1 MTSSRN
7 STYRYIMLDVQL
19 ILKAL
24 SHPSQK
30 ILTGR
35 QAFKN
40 YLMCQPS
47 EDLLL
52 DSDSINKFF
61 FEALMYPHW
70 QQNSLSLTKEIKS
83 LLEELNS
90 RKPFS
95 LNWEDIIWPNKV
107 QVFNLKH
114 TEQIND
120 VLQAYYN
127 DLKVPEYKLI
137 NDTKFGLHYCI
148 ILQPNR
154 EMIVHQHN
162 SSFWL
167 QHGKME
173 PLKKHTLYYTDD
185 LELDPTRLHTI
196 EIAPFTTAQWTEIF
210 QGSIYKGYMFE
221 KVQTI
226 RGRTPLRLFHSIKR
240 AEQFFLSR
248 KSDPFYEKTT
258 RDIEKSIQL
267 IKIKDPQAQF
277 YASQVLA
284 EAQNALEC
292 VFVDDKI
299 LELLI
304 RDLSHHVQ
312 INDENLNQELNEWK
326 QEKAQKNN
334 QINKQKTKTKLFQEI
349 NIQPQLENLELLDS
363 TSLLQT
369 RVLAQD
375 EELIDLSRMD
385 TLPSMVKEFLS

>member
-1 MTSSRN
+1 
-7 STYRYIMLDVQL
+7 MLDVQL

-30 ILTGR
+30 ILAGR

-40 YLMCQPS
+40 YLMCQTS
-47 EDLLL
+47 EEQLL
-52 DSDSINKFF
+52 DADAINRFF
-61 FEALMYPHW
+61 SEALTYPHW
-70 QQNSLSLTKEIKS
+70 QQNCQALTKEVRS
-83 LLEELNS
+83 LLEELNA

-95 LNWEDIIWPNKV
+95 LNWQDISWPDKI
-107 QVFNLKH
+107 QVFDLKH
-114 TEQIND
+114 IEQIND
-120 VLQAYYN
+120 VLQNYYN
-127 DLKVPEYKLI
+127 DSKVSEYKLI
-137 NDTKFGLHYCI
+137 NDKKFGFHYCV

-162 SSFWL
+162 SLFCL
-167 QHGKME
+167 THGKLE
-173 PLKKHTLYYTDD
+173 PLKKNSLYYTED
-185 LELDPTRLHTI
+185 LELDPSRLHNL
-196 EIAPFTTAQWTEIF
+196 EIAPFTTAQWTENF
-210 QGSIYKGYMFE
+210 HGSIYKGYMFE
-221 KVQTI
+221 KVQTT
-226 RGRTPLRLFHSIKR
+226 RGRAPLRLFHSIKR
-240 AEQFFLSR
+240 VEQFFLSR
-248 KSDPFYEKTT
+248 KSDPFYEKIT

-284 EAQNALEC
+284 EAQNAQDS

-326 QEKAQKNN
+326 QEKAQRS
-334 QINKQKTKTKLFQEI
+334 KQSNTATTKAKLFQEI

-363 TSLLQT
+363 TNLSPT
-369 RVLAQD
+369 RGLAQD
-375 EELIDLSRMD
+375 EELIDLSKMD

>member
-1 MTSSRN
+1 
-7 STYRYIMLDVQL
+7 MLDVQL

-24 SHPSQK
+24 SHPSQR

-40 YLMCQPS
+40 YLMCQSS
-47 EDLLL
+47 EDVLL

-61 FEALMYPHW
+61 FDALRYPHW
-70 QQNSLSLTKEIKS
+70 QQNSLILTKEIKS

-90 RKPFS
+90 KKPFS
-95 LNWEDIIWPNKV
+95 LNWDDLIWPEKI
-107 QVFNLKH
+107 QVFDLKH
-114 TEQIND
+114 LEQIND

-127 DLKVPEYKLI
+127 DLKISEYKI
-137 NDTKFGLHYCI
+137 VNDTKFGFHYCI
-148 ILQPNR
+148 VLQPNR
-154 EMIVHQHN
+154 EMVIHQHD
-162 SSFWL
+162 SLFWL
-167 QHGKME
+167 QHGKLE
-173 PLKKHTLYYTDD
+173 PLKKNSLYYADD
-185 LELDPTRLHTI
+185 LELDPSRLQNL
-196 EIAPFTTAQWTEIF
+196 EIAPFTTAQWTQNF
-210 QGSIYKGYMFE
+210 QGSVYKGYMFE
-221 KVQTI
+221 KVQTL
-226 RGRTPLRLFHSIKR
+226 RSRVPLRLFHSIKR
-240 AEQFFLSR
+240 IEQFFLSR
-248 KSDPFYEKTT
+248 KSDPFYEKTI

-284 EAQNALEC
+284 EAQNAFEC

-326 QEKAQKNN
+326 QEKAQR
-334 QINKQKTKTKLFQEI
+334 NKAVTNKSQPSNKTQLFQEI
-349 NIQPQLENLELLDS
+349 NIQPQLENIELLDS
-363 TSLLQT
+363 TSSLPT
-369 RVLAQD
+369 RDLVQD
-375 EELIDLSRMD
+375 EELIDLSKMD